1 MISVK
6 KKVLIIC
13 RNDLKRAPRFIM
25 EVNALKDKYEILAYG
40 ESGTIDGGY
49 NFIPVK
55 PLPAIDFHLNY
66 PTILRKALSFFISR
80 IFSNQNAIKRRALN
94 FELNQLVNKDFDLV
108 IVHHLKDLPL
118 GVKLAESKKVK
129 VIFNAHEYYPL
140 EYEDIQEWM
149 KTTHFEYMD
158 IARKYLPKVDICFC
172 VGEIIA
178 KKYFDEFALNSIVI
192 TNSKKYYNL
201 EPKMPGDKIRLIYH
215 GGAVV
220 SRRIDLMIEMMNHLD
235 DSYTLDL
242 ILVGS
247 PVEYENELKKMAQ
260 SNKNITFLSPV
271 DIEQIPV
278 FTNSYDIGVF
288 LLPPTN
294 FNYANALPNK
304 FFEFLQ
310 ARLAIAIGPS
320 PEMELLVK
328 RYDLGIVANDFTA
341 ASMANAIKSVGREKL
356 YYYKTQCNKYAKEL
370 SIESNMEKI
379 REEVDKLVA

>member
-1 MISVK
+1 
-6 KKVLIIC
+6 
-13 RNDLKRAPRFIM
+13 
-25 EVNALKDKYEILAYG
+25 
-40 ESGTIDGGY
+40 
-49 NFIPVK
+49 
-55 PLPAIDFHLNY
+55 
-66 PTILRKALSFFISR
+66 
-80 IFSNQNAIKRRALN
+80 
-94 FELNQLVNKDFDLV
+94 
-108 IVHHLKDLPL
+108 
-118 GVKLAESKKVK
+118 
-129 VIFNAHEYYPL
+129 
-140 EYEDIQEWM
+140 
-149 KTTHFEYMD
+149 
-158 IARKYLPKVDICFC
+158 
-172 VGEIIA
+172 
-178 KKYFDEFALNSIVI
+178 
-192 TNSKKYYNL
+192 
-201 EPKMPGDKIRLIYH
+201 MPGDKIRLIYH

-235 DSYTLDL
+235 DSYSLDL